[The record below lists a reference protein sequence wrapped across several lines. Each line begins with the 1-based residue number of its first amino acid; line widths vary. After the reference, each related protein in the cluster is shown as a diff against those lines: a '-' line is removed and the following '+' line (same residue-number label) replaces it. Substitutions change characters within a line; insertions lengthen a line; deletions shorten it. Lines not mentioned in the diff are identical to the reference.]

1 MRKHS
6 PEYLTDSESDAMRP
20 YSAYRDSGVDWLGEV
35 PAHWEVRRLR
45 TVAEIRVS
53 NIDKHV
59 KDGERPVRLCNYVDV
74 YKNDHIRPGME
85 FMRATAT
92 PGEIERF
99 RLQRGDVLITKD
111 SESWNDIGV
120 PALVEST
127 EDDIVCGYHL
137 ALLRPISDYVGGGY
151 LFRAL
156 QSSGVAHQLQVE
168 ANGVTRFGLTHG
180 GIKSIWLPL
189 PSLAEQAA
197 IVRFLD
203 HVDRRI
209 RRYVRAKQKLIAV
222 LEEQKQ
228 VFIQQAVTGRIDV
241 RTGRPYPK
249 YKPSGVEWLGHVPEN
264 WQVWR
269 SKRVFVPRREL
280 ARPDDIQLSATQA
293 YGVIAQEEYEKR
305 VGRKV
310 VRILQHLEQRQH
322 VEVDDFVISMRSFQ
336 GGLEKAWET
345 GCIRSSYIVL
355 QPATRL
361 IVGYFGRLFK
371 STGYVTALRS
381 TANFIRDGQDLNFEN
396 FCRVDLP
403 FPPLEEQQKISVIL
417 DRTVVGI
424 DSAIDRWRRQIAL
437 LGEYRTR
444 LIADVVTGKLDVRR
458 AAAGLPAV
466 DALGA
471 EDDVETFGVD
481 ATSESEGFDT
491 AVEEVEA

>member
-1 MRKHS
+1 MRKHP

-20 YSAYRDSGVDWLGEV
+20 YSAYRDSGVDCLGEV

-85 FMRATAT
+85 FMKGTAT

-189 PSLAEQAA
+189 PSLAEQVA

-203 HVDRRI
+203 HVDSRI
-209 RRYVRAKQKLIAV
+209 RRYVRAMKKLVGAAANRTDRETS
-222 LEEQKQ
+222 L
-228 VFIQQAVTGRIDV
+228 ID
-241 RTGRPYPK
+241 
-249 YKPSGVEWLGHVPEN
+249 
-264 WQVWR
+264 
-269 SKRVFVPRREL
+269 
-280 ARPDDIQLSATQA
+280 
-293 YGVIAQEEYEKR
+293 
-305 VGRKV
+305 
-310 VRILQHLEQRQH
+310 
-322 VEVDDFVISMRSFQ
+322 
-336 GGLEKAWET
+336 
-345 GCIRSSYIVL
+345 
-355 QPATRL
+355 
-361 IVGYFGRLFK
+361 
-371 STGYVTALRS
+371 
-381 TANFIRDGQDLNFEN
+381 
-396 FCRVDLP
+396 
-403 FPPLEEQQKISVIL
+403 
-417 DRTVVGI
+417 
-424 DSAIDRWRRQIAL
+424 
-437 LGEYRTR
+437 EYRTR
-444 LIADVVTGKLDVRR
+444 LIADVVTGKLDVRE
-458 AAAGLPAV
+458 AAAGLPDVDSAAVGDDCDDGHDGDPAGAGAPAPERAAAGAEHDAAV
-466 DALGA
+466 DVMPDEPNHPAGR
-471 EDDVETFGVD
+471 
-481 ATSESEGFDT
+481 
-491 AVEEVEA
+491 EERA